1 MRVTQRFAALGP
13 LVTAAA
19 VAGCVHTHATP
30 PPPAAVPP
38 TKPDHEVA
46 AATGVPVASTPQ
58 GLMHDGAERLIQER
72 LRARGLLKPAQVT
85 GRFDSDTHQALREFQ
100 KREGLPTT
108 GLPSYETVEHLGL
121 KLDRVFRRT
130 GHADD
135 HGPAPRP
142 HRAGVGPGSAG

>member
-1 MRVTQRFAALGP
+1 MIRLTRRFSALGP
-13 LVTAAA
+13 IVMAAA

-46 AATGVPVASTPQ
+46 AETGVPVASTPQ

-72 LRARGLLKPAQVT
+72 LRAKGLLKPAQVT

-108 GLPSYETVEHLGL
+108 GLPSFETVEHLGL
-121 KLDRVFRRT
+121 KLDLVFRST
-130 GHADD
+130 GHTEDRG
-135 HGPAPRP
+135 HAPR
-142 HRAGVGPGSAG
+142 RGAVGPGSAG